1 MHMTKKEIFSIP
13 NIMGYFRL
21 ILAPVYLVLYFHA
34 KDTRGYM
41 LAAAVLAVS
50 ALTDMLDGKI
60 ARRFNM
66 VTELGKIL
74 DPVADKV
81 THGAVA
87 LSLSFRFPLMCYVLI
102 LFLVK
107 ETFMGVMGLYVMK
120 RRGRMMDGAQWYGKL
135 CTAVLFVLLLALLL
149 NMNISWFRAGLLCVL
164 CIAVMLFSLGCY
176 VVFYARLLRGVPPE
190 KNKISIRR
198 TAVTAALSL
207 AVLLVYDV
215 SAALIAYGRQPELS
229 LEQKKRIEEEF
240 ADWNGDAA
248 YAESGTFADH
258 GDAGGTAADRSADTS
273 VSPTGEYA
281 AVIEDNGQALLERVR
296 LIGEAKERVILSTFD
311 FHSDS
316 SGRVMIGALLD
327 AAERDVQVQV
337 LVDGFDYW
345 ISMEWNPYF
354 YALASHKN
362 VEVRVYNRVSPL
374 APWRSMGRLHDKYLI
389 ADDDAYLLGGR
400 NTYDYFL
407 GDTAGHRNYD
417 RDMLV
422 QCREAGQDSS
432 LARLKEYFEGVWNGG
447 QCRTVHDRAGLAD
460 RLCVRRAR
468 ETIDEDYARY
478 IAEQGERL
486 TEEDFATEVY
496 PVERIALISNPIHT
510 GVKEPLAWHALM
522 TMMSQAKERVK
533 IHTPYIICNEM
544 MYDSLTELCG
554 LVPNVLLMTN
564 SVANNGNPFGA
575 SDYAANKQK
584 ILDTGLEVWEYEGGY
599 SYHGKSILIDDDISI
614 VGSFNMDMR
623 SVYLDTELMLVI
635 KSEEINRQLGGE
647 MERYERAARCALTT
661 GTGENA
667 YENPYGVVPVTLTP
681 KRKLR
686 IWLVHTFGSWARF
699 LF

>member
-1 MHMTKKEIFSIP
+1 M
-13 NIMGYFRL
+13 
-21 ILAPVYLVLYFHA
+21 ILVPVYLVLYFHA

-66 VTELGKIL
+66 VTSLGKIL

-135 CTAVLFVLLLALLL
+135 CTAVLFVLLLVLLL
-149 NMNISWFRAGLLCVL
+149 NMNISWFQAGLLCVL

-190 KNKISIRR
+190 KNKISMRR
-198 TAVTAALSL
+198 TAVTAALL
-207 AVLLVYDV
+207 LVVLLVYDV
-215 SAALIAYGRQPELS
+215 SAALIAYSRQPGLS

-240 ADWNGDAA
+240 ADWGGDAA
-248 YAESGTFADH
+248 YAESGTSADH
-258 GDAGGTAADRSADTS
+258 GDAGGTAADWSADTS

-296 LIGEAKERVILSTFD
+296 LIGKAKERVILSTFD

-316 SGRVMIGALLD
+316 SGRVMIGALLE
-327 AAERDVQVQV
+327 AAERDVQIQV

-422 QCREAGQDSS
+422 QCREAGRDSS

-447 QCRTVHDRAGLAD
+447 QCRTVHDRAELAD

-468 ETIDEDYARY
+468 ETIDKDYARY

-486 TEEDFATEVY
+486 TGEGCAAEVY
-496 PVERIALISNPIHT
+496 PVERIALISNPTHT

-533 IHTPYIICNEM
+533 IHTPYIICNGM

-635 KSEEINRQLGGE
+635 KSEEINRQLDGE
-647 MERYERAARCALTT
+647 MERYERAARRALTT

-667 YENPYGVVPVTLTP
+667 YENPYGIVPVTLTP